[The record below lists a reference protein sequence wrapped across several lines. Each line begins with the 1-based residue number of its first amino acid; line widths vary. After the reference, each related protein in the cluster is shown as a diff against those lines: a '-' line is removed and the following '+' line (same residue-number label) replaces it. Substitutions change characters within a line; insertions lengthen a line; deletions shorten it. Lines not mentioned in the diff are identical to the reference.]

1 LAQVLIKIFKV
12 RSAPSSLVFAMAGR
26 IGVRRKIAKKKKQQP
41 PPEGRRSRA
50 DKVQAQGVGKTVSR
64 AFGGTSCNGL
74 ECWDAF
80 HPAHL
85 PLPRAVGPYTVV
97 RTTSLM
103 TSSAKV
109 NIIGAF
115 QYTGSN
121 QHEWTTIGMF
131 RSVTDANAI
140 SASGNTL
147 LEAIPLPGAGTVGSG
162 MTAVPAA
169 ISVQVMNSNPLQT
182 TEGICA
188 GAVSHTQLNLK
199 GRTETWNDFA
209 SEFISF
215 MRPRLMSAGKLAL
228 RGVQMDSYPL
238 NMAACAEFAPV
249 TDPTSGPIQ
258 WSANS
263 GYTPMGWAPLVFINQ
278 ASPNVTPV
286 ELQFLVTVEWRVR
299 FDIGNPAVASHRNHG
314 VTSDAKW
321 SDMINAA
328 VGRGHGVLD
337 IVEKVANTGAAVL
350 SAASAARSLAG
361 LMA

>member
-1 LAQVLIKIFKV
+1 
-12 RSAPSSLVFAMAGR
+12 MAGR
-26 IGVRRKIAKKKKQQP
+26 IGVRRKIAKKKKQP
-41 PPEGRRSRA
+41 PQEGRRSRA

-80 HPAHL
+80 HPAHM

-109 NIIGAF
+109 NIIGSF
-115 QYTGSN
+115 QFHGSN
-121 QHEWTTIGMF
+121 TDMWTTVGMF
-131 RSVTDANAI
+131 RSNTETSAI
-140 SASGNTL
+140 SDPGNTI
-147 LEAIPLPGAGTVGSG
+147 LETIPLPGSGPTVGDG

-238 NMAACAEFAPV
+238 NMAACSEFAPV
-249 TDPTSGPIQ
+249 LVPADGPFGWTS
-258 WSANS
+258 AS
-263 GYTPMGWAPLVFINQ
+263 GLTPMGWAPLVFINQ
-278 ASPNVTPV
+278 AAPNATPL

-314 VTSDAKW
+314 VTSDSKW
-321 SDMINAA
+321 SDMINMA

-350 SAASAARSLAG
+350 SAASAARGLAG